1 MIVDF
6 RKLLTTISDP
16 NERGT
21 EIKRSDENDRY
32 PHIHNSGLWDFL
44 FKNYLRQIS
53 VLGTDK

>member
-32 PHIHNSGLWDFL
+32 PHKHNGSL
-44 FKNYLRQIS
+44 
-53 VLGTDK
+53 